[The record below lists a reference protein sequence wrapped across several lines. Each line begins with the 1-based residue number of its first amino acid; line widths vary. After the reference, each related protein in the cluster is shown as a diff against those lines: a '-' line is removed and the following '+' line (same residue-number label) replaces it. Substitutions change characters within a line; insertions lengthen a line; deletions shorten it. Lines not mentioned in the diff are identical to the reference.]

1 MTADEVK
8 HMGIFSS
15 DNPVIQWL
23 DTFVDHLLLQLLTL
37 VFSLPVVTIGA
48 AEAAKYYTA
57 QKLARKETVHVLGTF
72 IRGFKANFKQGLFLE
87 IVAAVALAILAVDW
101 FIVVSFDFGLIS
113 YGLLSVVAVVTLMV
127 WIILTYAFPLLAR
140 YHASLWGVLKSA
152 FAIGLGK
159 FGTSVLMVLCDA
171 AILVGCYIWI
181 LYAVFIWLIG
191 GTLVLMAKSWLLTRV
206 FDSLTITSEDN

>member
-57 QKLARKETVHVLGTF
+57 QKLARK
-72 IRGFKANFKQGLFLE
+72 
-87 IVAAVALAILAVDW
+87 
-101 FIVVSFDFGLIS
+101 
-113 YGLLSVVAVVTLMV
+113 
-127 WIILTYAFPLLAR
+127 
-140 YHASLWGVLKSA
+140 
-152 FAIGLGK
+152 
-159 FGTSVLMVLCDA
+159 
-171 AILVGCYIWI
+171 
-181 LYAVFIWLIG
+181 
-191 GTLVLMAKSWLLTRV
+191 
-206 FDSLTITSEDN
+206 